1 MNPLSIVVSIA
12 VLMFILWLIRYIM
25 TDPNTLSGL
34 TDGTVSTQITSDNL
48 AQKDDGVPDS
58 NFAYSIWFYIN
69 DWNYRYGEP
78 KILYGRMGGTGSTD
92 STGSDSDDESDNC
105 PSKPA
110 PVSSKSSPS
119 ASSVMSSISG
129 VDPCPVVIFGEKEN
143 NLIVALGCYPG
154 ADEEPTTAGGT
165 TVVHT
170 CGVGNIPLQKWTNL
184 VISVYGRTLDIY
196 IDGKLVRT
204 CLLPGVAHVNNNK
217 SVYVTPVGGFDGWT
231 SKFQYYSDSLNP
243 QQVWNIYSKGYT
255 SGLFAGSY
263 QLQMSVL
270 NNGTA
275 QDTYTIG

>member
-12 VLMFILWLIRYIM
+12 VLMFILWLVRYIM

-92 STGSDSDDESDNC
+92 ASGNDSDSDSDNC
-105 PSKPA
+105 PSNPQ
-110 PVSSKSSPS
+110 PISSKSSPS
-119 ASSVMSSISG
+119 ATSVMSSISG

-154 ADEEPTTAGGT
+154 ADEEPTTPGGT

-170 CGVGNIPLQKWTNL
+170 CGVGNIPIQKWTNL

-204 CLLPGVAHVNNNK
+204 CLLPGVANVNENK
-217 SVYVTPVGGFDGWT
+217 SVYVTPMGGFDGWT

>member
-12 VLMFILWLIRYIM
+12 VLMFILWLVRYIM

-92 STGSDSDDESDNC
+92 ASGNDSDSDSDNC
-105 PSKPA
+105 PSNPQ
-110 PVSSKSSPS
+110 PISSKSSPS
-119 ASSVMSSISG
+119 ATSVMSSISG

-154 ADEEPTTAGGT
+154 ADEEPTTPGGT

-170 CGVGNIPLQKWTNL
+170 CGVGNIPIQKWTNL

-204 CLLPGVAHVNNNK
+204 CLLPGVANVNENK
-217 SVYVTPVGGFDGWT
+217 SVYVTPMGGFDGWT
-231 SKFQYYSDSLNP
+231 SRFQYYSDSLNP

-255 SGLFAGSY
+255 SGLFAGNY

-270 NNGTA
+270 NNGTT
-275 QDTYTIG
+275 QDSYTIG

>member
-12 VLMFILWLIRYIM
+12 VLMFILWLVRYIM

-92 STGSDSDDESDNC
+92 ASGNDSDSDSDNC
-105 PSKPA
+105 PSNPQ
-110 PVSSKSSPS
+110 PISSKSSPS
-119 ASSVMSSISG
+119 ATSVMSSISG

-154 ADEEPTTAGGT
+154 ADEEPTTPGGT

-170 CGVGNIPLQKWTNL
+170 CGVGNIPIQKWTNL

-204 CLLPGVAHVNNNK
+204 CLLPGVANVNENK
-217 SVYVTPVGGFDGWT
+217 SVYVTPMGGFDGWT

-255 SGLFAGSY
+255 SGLFRKLPIA
-263 QLQMSVL
+263 
-270 NNGTA
+270 
-275 QDTYTIG
+275 DECIK

>member
-12 VLMFILWLIRYIM
+12 VLMFILWLVRYIM

-69 DWNYRYGEP
+69 DWNYRYGEA

-92 STGSDSDDESDNC
+92 ASGNDSDSDSDNC
-105 PSKPA
+105 PSNPQ
-110 PVSSKSSPS
+110 PISSKSSPS
-119 ASSVMSSISG
+119 ATSVMSSISG

-154 ADEEPTTAGGT
+154 ADEEPTTPGGT

-170 CGVGNIPLQKWTNL
+170 CGVGNIPIQKWTNL

-204 CLLPGVAHVNNNK
+204 CLLPGVANVNENK
-217 SVYVTPVGGFDGWT
+217 SVYVTPMGGFDGWT

-255 SGLFAGSY
+255 SGLFAGNY

-270 NNGTA
+270 NNGTT
-275 QDTYTIG
+275 QDSYTIG

>member
-92 STGSDSDDESDNC
+92 STGSDSDDDSDNC

-110 PVSSKSSPS
+110 PLSSKSSPS

-143 NLIVALGCYPG
+143 NLVVALGCYPG

-204 CLLPGVAHVNNNK
+204 CLLPGVANVNENK
-217 SVYVTPVGGFDGWT
+217 SVYVTPMGGFDGWT

-255 SGLFAGSY
+255 SGLFAGNY

>member
-12 VLMFILWLIRYIM
+12 VLMFILWLVRYIM

-92 STGSDSDDESDNC
+92 ASGNDSDSDSDNC
-105 PSKPA
+105 PSNPQ
-110 PVSSKSSPS
+110 PISSKSSPS
-119 ASSVMSSISG
+119 ATSVMSSISG

-154 ADEEPTTAGGT
+154 ADEEPTTPGGT

-170 CGVGNIPLQKWTNL
+170 CGVGNIPIQKWTNL

-204 CLLPGVAHVNNNK
+204 CLLPGVANVNENK
-217 SVYVTPVGGFDGWT
+217 SVYVTPMGGFDGWT

-255 SGLFAGSY
+255 SGLFAGNY

-270 NNGTA
+270 NNGTT
-275 QDTYTIG
+275 QDSYTIG

>member
-92 STGSDSDDESDNC
+92 ASGNDSDSDSDNC
-105 PSKPA
+105 PSNPQ
-110 PVSSKSSPS
+110 PISSKSSPS
-119 ASSVMSSISG
+119 ATSVMSSISG

-154 ADEEPTTAGGT
+154 ADEEPTTPGGT

-170 CGVGNIPLQKWTNL
+170 CGVGNIPIQKWTNL

-204 CLLPGVAHVNNNK
+204 CLLPGVANVNENK
-217 SVYVTPVGGFDGWT
+217 SVYVTPMGGFDGWT

-255 SGLFAGSY
+255 SGLFAGNY

-270 NNGTA
+270 NNGTT
-275 QDTYTIG
+275 QDSYTIG